1 GRADNDGL
9 RCGSMSPPSRHE
21 LELRRTIT
29 EDLTMS
35 RVRPMIAI
43 ALVASATILV
53 AAQAPGWQPD
63 PGVLKKTAASQ
74 PTFNYDE
81 SRVGTAELP
90 DPLNLNGVTVRN
102 REGWPA
108 RRAEILEL
116 FRTHVYGRRP
126 GKPDSLRFEVIEEQS
141 SAMGG
146 AAVFKRVAV
155 ISRHQQRDHRF
166 EILMFLPAAR
176 TGRVPVFL
184 LMN

>member
-1 GRADNDGL
+1 MRVTVRCSNRRLRTSTRRLPRSTGCADNDGI
-9 RCGSMSPPSRHE
+9 CGSMSRPSRPE
-21 LELRRTIT
+21 LEPRRTVT

-108 RRAEILEL
+108 
-116 FRTHVYGRRP
+116 
-126 GKPDSLRFEVIEEQS
+126 
-141 SAMGG
+141 
-146 AAVFKRVAV
+146 
-155 ISRHQQRDHRF
+155 
-166 EILMFLPAAR
+166 
-176 TGRVPVFL
+176 
-184 LMN
+184 